1 MKVLSEGGNLQYWT
15 AVVVLSF
22 LLLFQGPAPA
32 NSESLQQETRAIKQ
46 QLQQMQEQMKLL
58 QEKLEQTE
66 QKLEKAKK
74 EQDWNSE
81 DIENLNERVATTE
94 KHTSADKVEFGIE
107 LEPRLWSIQMDN
119 VYAAPSAL
127 TGLFFTP
134 YNSANPFAGGLYG
147 ATLPEIQQMFQGMQA
162 AGMVP
167 PAEEIEVDNDA
178 VRTLK
183 FRLRMDAEVNKNLR
197 FAGRLAAYKVW
208 GDSVGIN
215 YNSAGMQ
222 DVTMDGT
229 TASNPHGDVVHL
241 ERGYFVYN
249 NEFKGVPW
257 YISLGRRPST
267 EGMPLQY
274 KKNYP
279 YPGGSP
285 SAHIINWQ
293 FDGGSLHFGLEELT
307 GIPGFDLKFCY
318 GSGFESQYGTTGAF
332 LDEPTMDDVDLYGVI
347 GTLYENYLPSADLDL
362 SFGYNYAYAPNISD
376 GFTGLTV
383 MPFIVSTQDTNQDG
397 VPEYYFDQNTG
408 LYTSRVE
415 PTENIGDWQALSVG
429 LTGNFWG
436 TLDVYLSGAW
446 SHTKAEKVSKNPL
459 YEMQGLSLLSSNGDL
474 ESHDGYSF
482 FGGIRYALK
491 EYGAKFGLEYNYG
504 SKYWFNFTGAEDN
517 LIGSKLATRGHVLE
531 PYYIQSIS
539 GDNFFFRLGAQFY
552 KFNYSGSGNPLGEPV
567 DIDDITGM
575 DALFPVVEDMQQYYL
590 SVVYRF

>member
-446 SHTKAEKVSKNPL
+446 S
-459 YEMQGLSLLSSNGDL
+459 
-474 ESHDGYSF
+474 
-482 FGGIRYALK
+482 
-491 EYGAKFGLEYNYG
+491 
-504 SKYWFNFTGAEDN
+504 
-517 LIGSKLATRGHVLE
+517 
-531 PYYIQSIS
+531 
-539 GDNFFFRLGAQFY
+539 
-552 KFNYSGSGNPLGEPV
+552 
-567 DIDDITGM
+567 
-575 DALFPVVEDMQQYYL
+575 
-590 SVVYRF
+590 